1 MRVFVEFSVDLRVP
15 LMLEE
20 LSQSLSLSPRKVLM
34 KSFSMH
40 LQIISDAF

>member
-20 LSQSLSLSPRKVLM
+20 LALSLSPRKVLM

>member
-20 LSQSLSLSPRKVLM
+20 LSQSLSLAQEGVNEK
-34 KSFSMH
+34 FFN
-40 LQIISDAF
+40 AFTNHF